1 MTHAKAKG
9 KETTKKMT
17 ASLQPVK
24 TAETTF

>member
-9 KETTKKMT
+9 KETAKMT